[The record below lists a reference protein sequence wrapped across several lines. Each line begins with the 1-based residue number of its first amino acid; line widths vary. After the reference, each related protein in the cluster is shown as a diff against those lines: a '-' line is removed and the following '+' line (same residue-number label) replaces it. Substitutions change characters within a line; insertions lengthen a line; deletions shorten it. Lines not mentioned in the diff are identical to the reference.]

1 MDKTEKFLDHA
12 FKAAKGARDT
22 FCPCS
27 ECENKKRRTRE
38 VMMKHLCKY
47 GFMPNY
53 TRWVHHGEPYRP
65 REEVVRRGLEAF
77 DGDGGV
83 AGWLG
88 DYADAMFAE
97 GRTEDEQ
104 EDGEEEP
111 EPSAKVFLDMSESAQ
126 KFLHEK
132 TSISQ
137 LDAIGRL
144 LGLKSQHNMTRKCF
158 DDMVAII
165 GDLLPAGHQLPP
177 NLYESTKLLRAL
189 KMPYEQ
195 IHCCPKGC
203 VLFRKE
209 HKDAKYC
216 PKCKSSRYVEVD
228 KGDGKKEQ
236 NERIPM
242 KVLRHLPIIPRLQ
255 QLFMKEESAKQMR
268 WHKNGV
274 RYNKDKMIHPADGEA
289 WKSFNA
295 KHRGKDEEARNV
307 RVALATD
314 GFNPY
319 GMMSAPYTCWPVFAI
334 PLNLPPGT
342 YFNGKT
348 YS

>member
-1 MDKTEKFLDHA
+1 
-12 FKAAKGARDT
+12 
-22 FCPCS
+22 
-27 ECENKKRRTRE
+27 
-38 VMMKHLCKY
+38 MM
-47 GFMPNY
+47 
-53 TRWVHHGEPYRP
+53 
-65 REEVVRRGLEAF
+65 
-77 DGDGGV
+77 
-83 AGWLG
+83 
-88 DYADAMFAE
+88 
-97 GRTEDEQ
+97 
-104 EDGEEEP
+104 
-111 EPSAKVFLDMSESAQ
+111 
-126 KFLHEK
+126 
-132 TSISQ
+132 
-137 LDAIGRL
+137 
-144 LGLKSQHNMTRKCF
+144 
-158 DDMVAII
+158 AII
-165 GDLLPAGHQLPP
+165 GDLLPEGHHLPSS
-177 NLYESTKLLRAL
+177 LYESTRLLRAL
-189 KMPYEQ
+189 KMSYEQ

-319 GMMSAPYTCWPVFAI
+319 GMMLAPYTCWPVFAI
-334 PLNLPPGT
+334 PLNPPLGSS
-342 YFNGKT
+342 FNSKT